1 MPVIHVSPDEAL
13 GLVARGEVL
22 ALDVRTRQEF
32 VQLGHIPGAKLLPV
46 DLVASALAVADPA
59 GPPVL
64 VYCEHGVRSAHAA
77 DLLDRAGLP
86 NVLNM
91 TGGMSCWTGPRAHD
105 DEELWGPSDWLVD
118 HAAVLRG
125 ATRVLDVACGRG
137 RHALL
142 LAGAGFDV
150 TALDRDPESLAH
162 VARMADRLQ
171 WPVRTIS
178 LDLETFPAPSIE
190 PAGFD
195 VILVFRYLFRPLFP
209 SLARALAPGG
219 RLVYETFLKAQAAVG
234 HPKSARFLLEPGEL
248 VGLLRSE
255 GLEVVASREGFHRG
269 CHVASAVARRH

>member
-1 MPVIHVSPDEAL
+1 MPVIHVSCDDAR
-13 GLVARGEVL
+13 GLVARGEVM

-32 VQLGHIPGAKLLPV
+32 VHLGHIPGAKLLPV
-46 DLVASALAVADPA
+46 DLIASALAVVDPM

-64 VYCEHGVRSAHAA
+64 VCCEHGVRSAHAA
-77 DLLDRAGLP
+77 EALDRAGLP

-91 TGGMSCWTGPRAHD
+91 TGGMSCWTGPRVHD
-105 DEELWGPSDWLVD
+105 DEELWGPSEWLVEQ
-118 HAAVLRG
+118 AGVLHG
-125 ATRVLDVACGRG
+125 ATRVLDVASGRG

-142 LAGAGFDV
+142 LASAGFDV

-171 WPVRTIS
+171 WPVRTIA

-190 PAGFD
+190 PGGFD

-219 RLVYETFLKAQAAVG
+219 RIVYETFLKAQATVG
-234 HPKSARFLLEPGEL
+234 HPRNPRFLLEPGEL

-255 GLEVVASREGFHRG
+255 GLEVVTSREGLHRG